1 MAKRI
6 TDTTIKALVIKDK
19 EYTFTVEEGLQLRI
33 RPKRSDK
40 GTGTKAWQFKYRH
53 PVTRKITKI
62 SMGTYPSLR
71 LAAAKLEAAEY
82 RKQIAEG
89 IDPKRSKENK
99 RIEELRKH
107 NDSFL
112 EVSTMWF
119 DRKRKSVSSFH
130 ADRIWRTLEKYVFD
144 HLGTL
149 PVSDITRRDAIEM
162 LRPLEKDGKLSTIK
176 RICQSLNQIME
187 YAVASDVLQANPLT
201 KMINAFEKHKVE
213 HMATIRPEM
222 LGKFLSRLEKNE
234 KIQDKTKCLLL
245 WQLHTI
251 ARPKEAARTR
261 WKDIELQ
268 NKSWTIPA
276 AEMKRGK
283 EHKVPLTDEAIE
295 ILSKM
300 RPQSEGKEFVFPG
313 ERNQNSH
320 VSIFT
325 ANAAL
330 KRSLGFKGE
339 LVAHGLRAIASTA
352 LHEQGFDTLHIE
364 ACLSHAD
371 QNETRAS
378 YNRSNFFEQ
387 RKDIMRW
394 WSEYIRT
401 ASEKHL
407 NSQQI
412 TDTTL

>member
-1 MAKRI
+1 
-6 TDTTIKALVIKDK
+6 
-19 EYTFTVEEGLQLRI
+19 
-33 RPKRSDK
+33 
-40 GTGTKAWQFKYRH
+40 
-53 PVTRKITKI
+53 
-62 SMGTYPSLR
+62 
-71 LAAAKLEAAEY
+71 
-82 RKQIAEG
+82 
-89 IDPKRSKENK
+89 
-99 RIEELRKH
+99 
-107 NDSFL
+107 
-112 EVSTMWF
+112 
-119 DRKRKSVSSFH
+119 
-130 ADRIWRTLEKYVFD
+130 
-144 HLGTL
+144 
-149 PVSDITRRDAIEM
+149 
-162 LRPLEKDGKLSTIK
+162 
-176 RICQSLNQIME
+176 ME
-187 YAVASDVLQANPLT
+187 FAVASDVLQANPLT

-222 LGKFLSRLEKNE
+222 LGKFISRLEKNE

-313 ERNQNSH
+313 ERNPNSH

-401 ASEKHL
+401 ASEKHF
-407 NSQQI
+407 NSQPI
-412 TDTTL
+412 SDTTL

>member
-6 TDTTIKALVIKDK
+6 TDATLKKLDVKDK

-33 RPKRSDK
+33 RPKRSEK

-62 SMGTYPSLR
+62 PMGTYPSLR
-71 LAAAKLEAAEY
+71 LAAAKLEAAKF
-82 RKQIAEG
+82 RKQLAEG
-89 IDPKRSKENK
+89 IDPKRAKEEK
-99 RIEELRKH
+99 RKEEQRKH
-107 NDSFL
+107 SDIF
-112 EVSTMWF
+112 EAITTEWF
-119 DRKRKSVSSFH
+119 ERKRKTISEFH
-130 ADRIWRTLEKYVFD
+130 AERVWRTLEKYILKD
-144 HLGTL
+144 LGPY
-149 PVSDITRRDAIEM
+149 PVGEITRRDAIAL

-187 YAVASDVLQANPLT
+187 FAVASDVLQANPLT

-261 WKDIELQ
+261 WKDIDLQ

-313 ERNQNSH
+313 ERNPNSH

-407 NSQQI
+407 NSQPI
-412 TDTTL
+412 SDTTL

>member
-62 SMGTYPSLR
+62 PMGTYPSLR

-82 RKQIAEG
+82 RQQIAEG

-112 EVSTMWF
+112 EISTMWF

-130 ADRIWRTLEKYVFD
+130 AERIWRTLEKYVFD

-187 YAVASDVLQANPLT
+187 YAVASDVINANPLT
-201 KMINAFEKHKVE
+201 KMINSFEKHRVE
-213 HMATIRPEM
+213 NMPTIRPEL
-222 LGKFLSRLEKNE
+222 LGEFMTRLSHNE
-234 KIQDKTKCLLL
+234 NIQDKTKLLLL

-251 ARPKEAARTR
+251 SRPKEAARTR
-261 WKDIELQ
+261 WKDIDFNNQ
-268 NKSWTIPA
+268 CWTIPA
-276 AEMKRGK
+276 EEMKRRR
-283 EHKVPLTDEAIE
+283 EHRVPLTKQAIN
-295 ILSKM
+295 ILEKIKA
-300 RPQSEGKEFVFPG
+300 QSGGKEFVFPSG
-313 ERNQNSH
+313 RNPDSH
-320 VSIFT
+320 VSVYT

-330 KRSLGFKGE
+330 KRSLGFRDE

-364 ACLSHAD
+364 ACLSHMD
-371 QNETRAS
+371 KNVTRAS
-378 YNRSNFFEQ
+378 YNRSDFFEQ
-387 RKDIMRW
+387 RKEIMRW
-394 WSEYIRT
+394 WSEYIEMAKSNVKT
-401 ASEKHL
+401 
-407 NSQQI
+407 N
-412 TDTTL
+412 

>member
-53 PVTRKITKI
+53 PVTRKITKMA
-62 SMGTYPSLR
+62 MGTYPSLR

-99 RIEELRKH
+99 RTEELRKH

-112 EVSTMWF
+112 EISTMWF

-130 ADRIWRTLEKYVFD
+130 AERIWRTLEKYVFD

-187 YAVASDVLQANPLT
+187 YAVASDVISANPLT
-201 KMINAFEKHKVE
+201 KMINSFEKHKVE
-213 HMATIRPEM
+213 HMPTIRPEL
-222 LGKFLSRLEKNE
+222 LGELMARLSKNDS
-234 KIQDKTKCLLL
+234 IQDKTKLLLL

-251 ARPKEAARTR
+251 SRPKEAARTR
-261 WKDIELQ
+261 WRDIDFDKQ
-268 NKSWTIPA
+268 CWTIPA
-276 AEMKRGK
+276 EEMKRRR
-283 EHKVPLTDEAIE
+283 EHRVPLTKQAIN
-295 ILSKM
+295 ILEKIKAHSI
-300 RPQSEGKEFVFPG
+300 GKDFVFPS
-313 ERNQNSH
+313 ERNPDGHIS
-320 VSIFT
+320 VYT

-352 LHEQGFDTLHIE
+352 LHEHGFDTLHIE
-364 ACLSHAD
+364 ACLSHMD
-371 QNETRAS
+371 KNVTRAS
-378 YNRSNFFEQ
+378 YNRSDFFEQ
-387 RKDIMRW
+387 RKEIMCW
-394 WSEYIRT
+394 WSDYI
-401 ASEKHL
+401 EKTE
-407 NSQQI
+407 S
-412 TDTTL
+412 TSK

>member
-130 ADRIWRTLEKYVFD
+130 AERIWRTLEKYVFD
-144 HLGTL
+144 HVGTL

-187 YAVASDVLQANPLT
+187 YAVASDVINANPLT
-201 KMINAFEKHKVE
+201 KMMNSFEKHKVE
-213 HMATIRPEM
+213 NMPTIRPEL
-222 LGKFLSRLEKNE
+222 LGEFMTRLSHNE
-234 KIQDKTKCLLL
+234 NIQHKTKLLLL

-251 ARPKEAARTR
+251 SRPKEAARTR
-261 WKDIELQ
+261 WKDIDFNNQ
-268 NKSWTIPA
+268 CWTIPA
-276 AEMKRGK
+276 EEMKRRR
-283 EHKVPLTDEAIE
+283 EHRVPLTKQAIN
-295 ILSKM
+295 ILEKIKA
-300 RPQSEGKEFVFPG
+300 QSGGKEFVFPQWT
-313 ERNQNSH
+313 ESPC
-320 VSIFT
+320 
-325 ANAAL
+325 
-330 KRSLGFKGE
+330 KRLYSCCFKTFGFKDE

-364 ACLSHAD
+364 ACLSHMD
-371 QNETRAS
+371 KNVTRAS
-378 YNRSNFFEQ
+378 YNRSDFFEQ
-387 RKDIMRW
+387 RKEIMRW
-394 WSEYIRT
+394 WSEF
-401 ASEKHL
+401 
-407 NSQQI
+407 I
-412 TDTTL
+412 TNAYESDQYKEAD

>member
-6 TDTTIKALVIKDK
+6 TDTSIKALVIKEK

-40 GTGTKAWQFKYRH
+40 GIGTKAWQFKYRH

-62 SMGTYPSLR
+62 PMGTYPSLR

-89 IDPKRSKENK
+89 IDPKRFKEDK

-130 ADRIWRTLEKYVFD
+130 AERIWRTLEKYVFD
-144 HLGTL
+144 NLGPL

-187 YAVASDVLQANPLT
+187 FAVASDVLQANPLT

-313 ERNQNSH
+313 ERNPNSH

-407 NSQQI
+407 NSQPI
-412 TDTTL
+412 SDTTL

>member
-1 MAKRI
+1 
-6 TDTTIKALVIKDK
+6 
-19 EYTFTVEEGLQLRI
+19 
-33 RPKRSDK
+33 
-40 GTGTKAWQFKYRH
+40 
-53 PVTRKITKI
+53 
-62 SMGTYPSLR
+62 
-71 LAAAKLEAAEY
+71 
-82 RKQIAEG
+82 
-89 IDPKRSKENK
+89 
-99 RIEELRKH
+99 
-107 NDSFL
+107 
-112 EVSTMWF
+112 
-119 DRKRKSVSSFH
+119 
-130 ADRIWRTLEKYVFD
+130 
-144 HLGTL
+144 
-149 PVSDITRRDAIEM
+149 
-162 LRPLEKDGKLSTIK
+162 
-176 RICQSLNQIME
+176 
-187 YAVASDVLQANPLT
+187 
-201 KMINAFEKHKVE
+201 
-213 HMATIRPEM
+213 
-222 LGKFLSRLEKNE
+222 
-234 KIQDKTKCLLL
+234 
-245 WQLHTI
+245 
-251 ARPKEAARTR
+251 
-261 WKDIELQ
+261 
-268 NKSWTIPA
+268 
-276 AEMKRGK
+276 MKRGK

-313 ERNQNSH
+313 ERNPNSH

-407 NSQQI
+407 NSQPI
-412 TDTTL
+412 SDTTL